1 MYEMS
6 ALWPFKILLYETL
19 HVSNVE
25 EIIWQPTAEN
35 LKKHQPNAPCTQVT
49 ILPITVYRDLQNARS
64 KQTNRNLHTPGK
76 QTITQNTTYTTNSR
90 PHTQTNIT
98 YLQVLDR
105 NNINNTYLQVLD
117 RNNINNQTDNIGV
130 QMNTFLNK
138 FKAMFT
144 QLIKQNSMILTML
157 TTVINNKLN
166 NGR

>member
-105 NNINNTYLQVLD
+105 NNINN
-117 RNNINNQTDNIGV
+117 QTDNIGV